1 MGEMSCTQQ
10 EQMTADDIEHNGD
23 ETMRREKWQAAEC
36 GRTLRARMS
45 HILRSPLGLH
55 ENKLTA
61 RGVSEL

>member
-1 MGEMSCTQQ
+1 MGDMSYTQQ
-10 EQMTADDIEHNGD
+10 EQKTADIEHDGD
-23 ETMRREKWQAAEC
+23 ETARREKWQAAES

>member
-1 MGEMSCTQQ
+1 MGEMSYTQQ
-10 EQMTADDIEHNGD
+10 EQKTADIEHDGD
-23 ETMRREKWQAAEC
+23 ATVRREKWQAAEC

-61 RGVSEL
+61 RGMGEL